1 MNKEIINLR
10 HDLHKHPEV
19 SNNEFETSKRISEFV
34 NALNP
39 DKEIS
44 LGKTSK
50 LFVFDSKQAGNTIV
64 FRSELDALP
73 IKENTSVEYSSV
85 NENVAHS
92 CGHDGHMSILSAL
105 AQKIANDRP
114 KKGKAVLLFQAAEE
128 VEQGARDV
136 VENEN
141 FQRIKPDYIFGLHNV
156 PGKELHNVII
166 KNGSFAAA
174 SKGMT
179 ISLQGATSH
188 AAEPEKGINPA
199 QGIAKIVN
207 QLNDLINQKSLFS
220 DLTLLT
226 FIYIR
231 MGEISFGTS
240 AGKAKMGITLRS
252 FENSD
257 MDLLTKKSEEIIK
270 SVCTEEKL
278 KYKIDYDEV
287 FPSTVNDENC
297 NSIVRNAASENGF
310 KIEHID
316 TPFKWSEDFGYYT
329 EKYRC
334 GFFGLG
340 SGKNQPALHN
350 SNYNFPDEI
359 IETGANMFFKIY
371 KQLNF

>member
-1 MNKEIINLR
+1 MNKEIIDLR
-10 HDLHKHPEV
+10 HEIHKHPEV
-19 SNNEFETSKRISEFV
+19 SNHEFETSKRISEFI

-39 DKEIS
+39 DKEIP

-50 LFVFDSKQAGNTIV
+50 IFIFDSKKGGKTVV
-64 FRSELDALP
+64 FRCELDALP
-73 IKENTSVEYSSV
+73 INENTSLDYTSI
-85 NENVAHS
+85 NKDVAHS
-92 CGHDGHMSILSAL
+92 CGHDGHMAILSSF
-105 AQKIANDRP
+105 AQKISRNRP
-114 KKGKAVLLFQAAEE
+114 KKGKVVLLFQAAEE

-136 VENEN
+136 VENKE
-141 FQRIKPDYIFGLHNV
+141 FQNLNPDYMFGLHNV
-156 PGKELHNVII
+156 PGKHLHQILI

-179 ISLQGATSH
+179 ISLHGATSH

-199 QGIAKIVN
+199 MGISKIVN
-207 QLNDLINQKSLFS
+207 QLNELIKNKNLFS

-231 MGEISFGTS
+231 MGEVSFGTS
-240 AGKAKMGITLRS
+240 AGNAKMGITLRS

-257 MDLLTKKSEEIIK
+257 MELLTRKAEEIIEEICK
-270 SVCTEEKL
+270 KEKL
-278 KYKIDYDEV
+278 NYNIEYDEV
-287 FPSTVNDENC
+287 FPSTINDDYC
-297 NSIVRNAASENGF
+297 NSLIVNAATEIKYN
-310 KIEHID
+310 IEHLD
-316 TPFKWSEDFGYYT
+316 TTFKWSEDFGYYT
-329 EKYRC
+329 EKYPC

-350 SNYNFPDEI
+350 SDYNFPDEI